1 MTFSTQTHTFIYL
14 FIFVG
19 ITISWHCSC
28 RVGKMNCREM
38 QLIKITIT
46 IEATEETKIEAT
58 AIKTTQLRIEQ
69 KLNEMMK

>member
-1 MTFSTQTHTFIYL
+1 
-14 FIFVG
+14 
-19 ITISWHCSC
+19 
-28 RVGKMNCREM
+28 MNCMEM